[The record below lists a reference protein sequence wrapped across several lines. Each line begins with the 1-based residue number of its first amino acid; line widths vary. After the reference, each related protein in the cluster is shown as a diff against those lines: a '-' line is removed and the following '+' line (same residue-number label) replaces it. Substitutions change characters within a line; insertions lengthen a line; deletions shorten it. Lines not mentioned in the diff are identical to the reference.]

1 MLQESVDQLWLTVTS
16 VFPTFDLK
24 EKHVLE
30 NTEGIKPYERLHMEN
45 SFTGTIEAMFIHAQF
60 QFFICQPPIF
70 THGYG
75 RIGPGLDKM
84 PGIFQ

>member
-45 SFTGTIEAMFIHAQF
+45 SFTGTGHE
-60 QFFICQPPIF
+60 
-70 THGYG
+70 
-75 RIGPGLDKM
+75 
-84 PGIFQ
+84 